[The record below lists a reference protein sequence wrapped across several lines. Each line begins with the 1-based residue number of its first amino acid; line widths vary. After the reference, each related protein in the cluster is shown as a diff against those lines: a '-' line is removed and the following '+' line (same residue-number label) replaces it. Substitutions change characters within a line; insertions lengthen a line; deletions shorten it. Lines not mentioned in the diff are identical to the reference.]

1 MAPPPSTWRLCSVY
15 PLSHIS
21 HSPRE
26 LPAVGVW
33 NVPRFQRYSRLVP
46 VVPSPIVLRAHEA
59 GIPPLT
65 NFTPPT
71 AVSPR
76 GANSGSQDTG
86 AALARLDRSVVG
98 LYRALESAA
107 KQLGPD
113 QRAAAA
119 LALPLL
125 AAHEVRRA
133 LRDLDIATP
142 DRLAGERT
150 PTLGSRRGGDLPFP
164 VRRTATFRVNRDAQ
178 PGSLCDRPGT
188 FEASVLARFGI

>member
-21 HSPRE
+21 HSP
-26 LPAVGVW
+26 A
-33 NVPRFQRYSRLVP
+33 NSRLSVFGTSKVP
-46 VVPSPIVLRAHEA
+46 TLFQTSAGSSQSDRLRAHEA

-133 LRDLDIATP
+133 LRDLESD
-142 DRLAGERT
+142 
-150 PTLGSRRGGDLPFP
+150 S
-164 VRRTATFRVNRDAQ
+164 
-178 PGSLCDRPGT
+178 
-188 FEASVLARFGI
+188 